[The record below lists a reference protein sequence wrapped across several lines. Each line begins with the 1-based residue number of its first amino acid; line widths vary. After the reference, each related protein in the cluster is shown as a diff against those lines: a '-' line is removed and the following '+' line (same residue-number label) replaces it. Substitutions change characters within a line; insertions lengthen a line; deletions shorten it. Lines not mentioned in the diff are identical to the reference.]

1 MKVVKNKVDG
11 EQEKERVG
19 REKERIRKKL
29 LMSFSDMF

>member
-19 REKERIRKKL
+19 REKERIRKL